1 MRKSVKEI
9 EDVLQ
14 SHGYSID
21 TIILNVM
28 KTFKLKTL
36 CCKVGFQKQD
46 GYSASE
52 IITIMVM
59 LPLMLIKS
67 INALYKSEFQKVT
80 AMKKDALYRLKNNE
94 KMPWRSLLLVIAQQ
108 FQYLI
113 NPSKEIA
120 DKSAFILDDTT
131 HAKTGRRIEKISRV
145 FDHVAGRKGMKLG
158 YKNLT
163 LGFFDGK
170 SFNPLDLTLQA
181 EKPLKKARHRKE
193 QYKKLRNPKS
203 SGAKRIRECHVS
215 KITNGLNM
223 LKRVVKKG
231 FRAKYVL
238 VDSWFSSH
246 EFIETVRGL
255 GKEPMH
261 LICGIRQDT
270 RNYTYHGESLN
281 ASELHKVLKTEG
293 EEKRCRKRNTRYFE
307 VIVDYEGIGKVKL
320 YYCRFPYQK
329 KWRLFLST
337 DTSLGF
343 LSMMEIYSVRWTIE
357 VFFKE
362 AKQYL
367 KLGTCQSRDF
377 DAQIAHVTTC
387 YIIYILLA
395 YFRRVNAY
403 ESLDGLF
410 AAIKDDLLEKNLAER
425 LWELFDELLQVVITG
440 ISKSGIVDILEFKN
454 SAEYLYLKELFEN
467 SFLNNQLKNLE
478 RAS

>member
-9 EDVLQ
+9 EDVLHN
-14 SHGYSID
+14 HGYSID
-21 TIILNVM
+21 TIIFNVM
-28 KTFKLKTL
+28 KTFKLKTV
-36 CCKVGFQKQD
+36 CNHVGFLKQD

-59 LPLMLIKS
+59 LPLILLKS

-94 KMPWRSLLLVIAQQ
+94 KMPWRALLLAMTKQ
-108 FQYLI
+108 FQHLV
-113 NPSKEIA
+113 NPTKESA

-131 HAKTGRRIEKISRV
+131 HAKTGRRIEKISMV
-145 FDHVAGRKGMKLG
+145 FDHVAGRKGTKLG
-158 YKNLT
+158 FKNLT
-163 LGFFDGK
+163 LGLFDGK
-170 SFNPLDLTLQA
+170 SFNPLDFSLHA

-193 QYKKLRNPKS
+193 QYKKQRDPKS
-203 SGAKRIRECHVS
+203 FGAKRIRECNIS
-215 KITNGLNM
+215 KIENGLDM
-223 LKRVVKKG
+223 LRRAVKQG

-246 EFIETVRGL
+246 EFIQTVRGL

-261 LICGIRQDT
+261 VICGIRQDT
-270 RNYTYHGESLN
+270 RKYTYKEESLN
-281 ASELHKVLKTEG
+281 ASELHKVLRNEG
-293 EEKRCRKRNTRYFE
+293 EEKRCRKRNTRYYE

-320 YYCRFPYQK
+320 FYCRFPYQK

-337 DTSLGF
+337 DTSLGL
-343 LSMMEIYSVRWTIE
+343 LSMMEIYSIRWTIE

-377 DAQIAHVTTC
+377 DAQIAHVTSC
-387 YIIYILLA
+387 YLLYILLA

-410 AAIKDDLLEKNLAER
+410 AAIKDDLIEKNLAER

-440 ISKSGIVDILEFKN
+440 IAKSGIVDILEFKN
-454 SAEYLYLKELFEN
+454 SVEYQYLKELFEN

-478 RAS
+478 KAS